1 MTGAGGC
8 ICVCVC
14 VCAYVCVCVCV
25 CVCMCMYVYVC
36 VCVCVCVCVYVYV
49 CGYIRENLMRNVLL
63 TKKEEIGEIPPFCE
77 INFLV
82 SLKEK
87 NIT

>member
-1 MTGAGGC
+1 M
-8 ICVCVC
+8 CVYVCVYRCVC
-14 VCAYVCVCVCV
+14 VCACAYVH
-25 CVCMCMYVYVC
+25 VYVC
-36 VCVCVCVCVYVYV
+36 VCVCVRVCVCLCVCV

-63 TKKEEIGEIPPFCE
+63 RKKEEIGEIPPFCE

-82 SLKEK
+82 LLKEK